1 MVELGQGRFGL
12 TVPVCSVPVLGT
24 VTGPAALFVPPAAA
38 AAAAVAAAVAAGL
51 DDLLLRLPE
60 LADWLGRLHGQ
71 HERHGLRLTAEQL
84 QPGAAPEPAAATT
97 AAAPATKLSTDKEK
111 CRGRGKRK
119 RTNGQR
125 KSV

>member
-24 VTGPAALFVPPAAA
+24 VTGPAAPFVPPA
-38 AAAAVAAAVAAGL
+38 AAAVAAGL

-97 AAAPATKLSTDKEK
+97 AAALATKLSTDKEK
-111 CRGRGKRK
+111 CRGRVKRK
-119 RTNGQR
+119 RTNGQK